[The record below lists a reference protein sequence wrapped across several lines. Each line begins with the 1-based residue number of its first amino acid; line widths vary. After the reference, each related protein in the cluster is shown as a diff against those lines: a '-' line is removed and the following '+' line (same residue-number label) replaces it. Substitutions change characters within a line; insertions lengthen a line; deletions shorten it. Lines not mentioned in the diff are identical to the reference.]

1 MQEKPDLLLVV
12 CDSRSPTTGCGF
24 SVGADDLRNAS
35 KVRDPL
41 CIAPT
46 RPFWVLWA
54 RAVIASSEVIH
65 LREQCGRDLDPI
77 VTGQRDR
84 CFCHYRMISTVS
96 AGAPTLTGRV

>member
-1 MQEKPDLLLVV
+1 MQDKSDLLLVV
-12 CDSRSPTTGCGF
+12 CDRRYSTAGCGF

-46 RPFWVLWA
+46 RPFCVLCA

-77 VTGQRDR
+77 VTGQRDS

-96 AGAPTLTGRV
+96 AGSPPLTE